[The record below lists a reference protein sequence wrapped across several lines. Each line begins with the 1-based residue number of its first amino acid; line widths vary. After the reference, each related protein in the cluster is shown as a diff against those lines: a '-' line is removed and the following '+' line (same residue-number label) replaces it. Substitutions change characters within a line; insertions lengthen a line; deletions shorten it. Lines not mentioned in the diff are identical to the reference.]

1 MSQNATQTTQEEQM
15 QKTVLIASDHGGFA
29 LKGALIQALR
39 NAQCRVEDLGPES
52 TGSCDYPAYADK
64 LCKQL
69 LAAGEDGQNGQILGI
84 LVCGTGLGMS
94 MAANRHPGI
103 RAAVCTCEFMARM
116 ARAHNNA
123 NVLCLGE
130 RVVGQG
136 LGLDIARAFL
146 SQAFEGARHLRR
158 ISQFDSFTAPEKP

>member
-1 MSQNATQTTQEEQM
+1 MSQNASRTNQEEQM
-15 QKTVLIASDHGGFA
+15 QRTVLIASDHGGFA

-39 NAQCRVEDLGPES
+39 NAHCLVEDLGPEN
-52 TGSCDYPAYADK
+52 TGSCDYPDYADK
-64 LCKQL
+64 LCQRL
-69 LAAGEDGQNGQILGI
+69 LAAGEDGQNGSVLGI

-94 MAANRHPGI
+94 MAANRNPGI
-103 RAAVCTCEFMARM
+103 RAAVCTCEFMSRM

-146 SQAFEGARHLRR
+146 AQAFEGARHLRR
-158 ISQFDSFTAPEKP
+158 ISQFDTYTAQTKP

>member
-1 MSQNATQTTQEEQM
+1 MSQNLSQNTQEEQM
-15 QKTVLIASDHGGFA
+15 QRTVLIASDHGGFA
-29 LKGALIQALR
+29 LKGALVQALR
-39 NAQCRVEDLGPES
+39 NAHCLVEDLGPEN
-52 TGSCDYPAYADK
+52 TGSCDYPDYADK
-64 LCKQL
+64 LCQRL
-69 LAAGEDGQNGQILGI
+69 LAMGEDGQNGNVLGI

-94 MAANRHPGI
+94 MAANRNPGI
-103 RAAVCTCEFMARM
+103 RAAVCTCEFMSRM

-146 SQAFEGARHLRR
+146 AQAFEGARHLRR
-158 ISQFDSFTAPEKP
+158 ISQFDTFSAQTKP

>member
-1 MSQNATQTTQEEQM
+1 MSQNLSQTNQEEQM
-15 QKTVLIASDHGGFA
+15 QRTVLIASDHGGFA

-39 NAQCRVEDLGPES
+39 NAHCLVEDLGPEN
-52 TGSCDYPAYADK
+52 TGSCDYPDYADK
-64 LCKQL
+64 LCQRL
-69 LAAGEDGQNGQILGI
+69 LATGEDGQNGSVLGI

-94 MAANRHPGI
+94 MAANRNPGI
-103 RAAVCTCEFMARM
+103 RAAVCTCEFMSRM

-146 SQAFEGARHLRR
+146 AQAFEGARHLRR
-158 ISQFDSFTAPEKP
+158 ISLFDTYTAQTKP

>member
-1 MSQNATQTTQEEQM
+1 MSQNADQTTQEEQM

-29 LKGALIQALR
+29 LKSALVQALR
-39 NAQCRVEDLGPES
+39 NAKCLVEDLGPEN
-52 TGSCDYPAYADK
+52 TGSCDYPAYADA
-64 LCKQL
+64 LCKRV
-69 LAAGEDGQNGQILGI
+69 LAAGEDGQNGNVLGI

-94 MAANRHPGI
+94 MAANRNPGI

-146 SQAFEGARHLRR
+146 AQAFEGARHLRR
-158 ISQFDSFTAPEKP
+158 ISQFDPFMAPPKP

>member
-1 MSQNATQTTQEEQM
+1 MSQNVSQNTQEEQM

-39 NAQCRVEDLGPES
+39 NAHCLVEDLGPEN
-52 TGSCDYPAYADK
+52 TGSCDYPDYADK
-64 LCKQL
+64 LCQRL
-69 LAAGEDGQNGQILGI
+69 LAMGEDGQNGNVLGI

-94 MAANRHPGI
+94 MAANRNPGI
-103 RAAVCTCEFMARM
+103 RAAVCTCEFMSRM

-146 SQAFEGARHLRR
+146 AQAFEGARHLRR
-158 ISQFDSFTAPEKP
+158 ISQFDTYTAQTKP